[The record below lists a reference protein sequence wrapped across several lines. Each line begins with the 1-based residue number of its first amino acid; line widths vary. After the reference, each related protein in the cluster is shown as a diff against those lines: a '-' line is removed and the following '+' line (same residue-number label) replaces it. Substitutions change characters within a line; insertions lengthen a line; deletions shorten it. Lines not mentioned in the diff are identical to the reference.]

1 MAKKISLESLES
13 LCVRD
18 DIRARCPHC
27 EEITNISFSLGFYGD
42 YTCTTCDNCK
52 ESIEISLDKA
62 ILDEIESLDIKII
75 LS

>member
-1 MAKKISLESLES
+1 MAKKISLEALES
-13 LCVRD
+13 LCIRD

-27 EEITNISFSLGFYGD
+27 EEITNISFSLGLYGG
-42 YTCTTCDNCK
+42 YTFATCDNCNK
-52 ESIEISLDKA
+52 QIEISLDEA